1 MDMIRG
7 GNAKHHHHQTPVY
20 RAVAD
25 KTPFRVSLAGVFPH
39 QHMTVEHRLSRQQRQ
54 TPVTDVGFVLRSF
67 PSSAWECAS
76 GSSASQ
82 TAREQELPR
91 HGFPSGAWEPAWRSE
106 LGNQPRYAR
115 SQAPLGNAVLEALL
129 PRQPGS
135 RSFQA
140 MGSQVELGN
149 QRGGRSLGTSH
160 VTLVPKL
167 RLGMRY
173 WKLCF
178 PTTGSRS
185 FQDTGSQVEL
195 GNQRQGRS
203 LGTSVEA
210 GA

>member
-1 MDMIRG
+1 MIRG

-129 PRQPGS
+129 PNDRKPELPRHRFPSGTWEPAS
-135 RSFQA
+135 
-140 MGSQVELGN
+140 GPELGN
-149 QRGGRSLGTSH
+149 QRGGRSLRTSI
-160 VTLVPKL
+160 
-167 RLGMRY
+167 
-173 WKLCF
+173 
-178 PTTGSRS
+178 
-185 FQDTGSQVEL
+185 
-195 GNQRQGRS
+195 NQNKCQ
-203 LGTSVEA
+203 
-210 GA
+210 